1 MCLWVNIL
9 LSIDC
14 KYMDYRASWVAQL
27 VKDPSAMQE
36 NLVQVLGQKVPPV
49 EGIDYPLQYFGA
61 SLVAQTV

>member
-1 MCLWVNIL
+1 MRLWVNIL

-36 NLVQVLGQKVPPV
+36 TPVQSLGQ
-49 EGIDYPLQYFGA
+49 EDPLETG
-61 SLVAQTV
+61 